1 MALAEKPQKPHR
13 KLSGALVR
21 ARRLG
26 GRRFGAGK
34 PRPSPRDAWRID
46 ELPKRPPIQFFL
58 PNLMLAAVVALV
70 VGIGSAYLAV
80 DRGRLFGEVQL
91 GEWTA
96 YPTAGTPDADPY
108 SAATTART
116 GQVPLGSG
124 EGLAFFAD
132 RDNAGDRL
140 TAACDYRLS
149 GQTPPARMWTL
160 TAINTKGALLN
171 TDAGRVA
178 LDSREILRKPNGDF
192 NIEVSTKARPGNW
205 LPVAGSEPI
214 TLVLRLYD
222 TPLTTGAGLQEI
234 SMPRVLKEQCR

>member
-1 MALAEKPQKPHR
+1 MALADDPQKPSR
-13 KLSGALVR
+13 KLSVAFANARKLG
-21 ARRLG
+21 ARR
-26 GRRFGAGK
+26 RHAGK
-34 PRPSPRDAWRID
+34 PRSSPRDAWRID
-46 ELPKRPPIQFFL
+46 ELPKRPPIQYFL
-58 PNLMLAAVVALV
+58 PNLLLGVVVALV

-140 TAACDYRLS
+140 TASCDYRLS

-160 TAINTKGALLN
+160 TAIDTNGALLK
-171 TDAGRVA
+171 TGAGRVA
-178 LDSREILRKPNGDF
+178 LDSREILRKPDGDF
-192 NIEVSTKARPGNW
+192 DISVATRARPGNW
-205 LPVAGSEPI
+205 LPVAGNAPM

-234 SMPRVLKEQCR
+234 SMPAILKEQCR